1 MRTAPRLGFAL
12 PFSRIGLDS
21 IDAIAIGCESS
32 IVPLKFAFGR
42 QGFKATD
49 HERSPRFRVRFSLID
64 RITELE
70 PGVRIQAVKN
80 VTLAEEYLQDHF
92 PGFPILPGVFLVEAL
107 VQSGA
112 WLMRH
117 TENFRYAYIL
127 MKEAKAVRFNN
138 FVAPG
143 KTLHVACEVTKRDER
158 TYTFKGSGTVDGQ
171 SAISAKITLEQ
182 MNLAEKNPS
191 LARSDER
198 CLEKMRELFGSL
210 WSEPA
215 TA

>member
-1 MRTAPRLGFAL
+1 
-12 PFSRIGLDS
+12 
-21 IDAIAIGCESS
+21 
-32 IVPLKFAFGR
+32 
-42 QGFKATD
+42 
-49 HERSPRFRVRFSLID
+49 VRFSLID

-80 VTLAEEYLQDHF
+80 VSLAEEYLQDHF

-107 VQSGA
+107 VQSGG

-117 TENFRYAYIL
+117 TEDFRYAYVL

-143 KTLHVACEVTKRDER
+143 KTLHVTCEVTKRDDR

-182 MNLAEKNPS
+182 MNLAEKNPT
-191 LARSDER
+191 LAQSDER
-198 CLEKMRELFGSL
+198 CTARMRELFASL
-210 WSEPA
+210 WSEPVPA
-215 TA
+215 